1 MPRTRFPE
9 QTRSLWQLHAEK
21 FRSDTAPHRAVHFQN
36 QNSWDD
42 WSLPLTE
49 LGVGRGWGGTSMA
62 AAGIL
67 LTERVVRKKGRVLV
81 WLLWV
86 AIFSSGGCATMSDE
100 DTTKAQGTT
109 VGAIGGAILGGG
121 LGVLAALASGG
132 SSEQILAGAL
142 IGGVAGG
149 IMGGTVGYQYGMAV
163 AQRKAYYRDAED
175 FYLSEI
181 AQIELNTQAMQS
193 ANQQLT
199 REVAALE
206 NRKAQLDR
214 ALADGQIDQRAYQVE
229 LGALR
234 RQAKGIQ
241 RNMRPAEEM
250 IGYQRALLEDA
261 RQSGASPQ
269 VAQEL
274 QRAAAEQEATYET
287 TEKALQRLAE
297 ITQPTRG

>member
-1 MPRTRFPE
+1 
-9 QTRSLWQLHAEK
+9 
-21 FRSDTAPHRAVHFQN
+21 
-36 QNSWDD
+36 
-42 WSLPLTE
+42 
-49 LGVGRGWGGTSMA
+49 MA
-62 AAGIL
+62 AAGIVL
-67 LTERVVRKKGRVLV
+67 AERVVRKKERVLT

-86 AIFSSGGCATMSDE
+86 AIFGSSGCATMSDE
-100 DTTKAQGTT
+100 DTTKAQGAT

-142 IGGVAGG
+142 IGGAAGG

-163 AQRKAYYRDAED
+163 AQRKAYYRDSED

-214 ALADGQIDQRAYQVE
+214 ALADGQIDQRGYQVE

-261 RQSGASPQ
+261 RQSGTSPQ